1 MCAGEHFLV
10 VLHGILMTLSLY
22 DATIVIG
29 VVGSQSMIL
38 ILTHQEKPPLLK
50 TGSEN

>member
-10 VLHGILMTLSLY
+10 VLHGILMTLGLY
-22 DATIVIG
+22 DAKIVIG

-38 ILTHQEKPPLLK
+38 ILA
-50 TGSEN
+50 